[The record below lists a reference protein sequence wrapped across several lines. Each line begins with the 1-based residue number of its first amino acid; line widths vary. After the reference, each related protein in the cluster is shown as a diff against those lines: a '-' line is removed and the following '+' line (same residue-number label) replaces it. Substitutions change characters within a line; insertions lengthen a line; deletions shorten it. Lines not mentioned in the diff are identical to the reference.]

1 MNEKYMKQVALLVK
15 CLPFI
20 EKEECFAIKGGT
32 AINLFC
38 FDLPRLSVDIDLVYL
53 PIENR
58 TDSYAH
64 IQAALGRI
72 SYRLERLG
80 LHVHTSGNQELKLIV
95 ADDRS
100 EIKIEPNYTLRGSL
114 YPVRN
119 MELCPKAQA
128 FFGYATSRVIA
139 DAELWGGKICAA
151 LDRQHP
157 RDLFDLAH
165 LLCLNEL
172 SEEIKDGF
180 LELLLAG
187 NRPIHEILF
196 PHDQL
201 SQTIFE
207 QEFAG
212 MSDEP
217 FTYMDAQETFSRI
230 QTEIHRMLSTEDKE
244 FLLNFVR
251 LQADFSSPKRT
262 ALRTLPGVQWK
273 ILNLQKL
280 QTQNKHKF
288 EEQYIHLLT
297 LFNETACHGIDV
309 LKP

>member
-1 MNEKYMKQVALLVK
+1 M
-15 CLPFI
+15 
-20 EKEECFAIKGGT
+20 
-32 AINLFC
+32 
-38 FDLPRLSVDIDLVYL
+38 

-58 TDSYAH
+58 DNSYAH

-72 SYRLERLG
+72 AHRLERLG
-80 LHVHTSGNQELKLIV
+80 LLVHPSGNQDRKLIV
-95 ADDRS
+95 SNGRA

-128 FFGYATSRVIA
+128 LFGHATARVIA

-165 LLCLNEL
+165 LLNANGLT
-172 SEEIKDGF
+172 EEIKDGF

-187 NRPIHEILF
+187 NRPMHEILF
-196 PHDQL
+196 PHNRL
-201 SQTIFE
+201 SEVLFE

-217 FTYMDAQETFSRI
+217 FTYAVAQETFCQI
-230 QTEIHRMLSTEDKE
+230 QTEIRRMLTIADKE

-251 LQADFSSPKRT
+251 LEADFSSPERSALKR
-262 ALRTLPGVQWK
+262 LPGVQWK
-273 ILNLQKL
+273 LLNLQKL
-280 QTQNKHKF
+280 RSQNTSKF
-288 EEQYIHLLT
+288 EQQYTSLRNSFQLIS
-297 LFNETACHGIDV
+297 NG
-309 LKP
+309 